1 MCCSEHI
8 GDFLFILITVV
19 IKKTIKF
26 LELSLLQI
34 LGGICIDVHCGISK
48 AFCWQKYQLNMQRDK
63 DLFAALHKFS
73 FDGMSDFL

>member
-26 LELSLLQI
+26 LKLSLLQI
-34 LGGICIDVHCGISK
+34 LGGICIDVHRGIEI
-48 AFCWQKYQLNMQRDK
+48 CMT
-63 DLFAALHKFS
+63 
-73 FDGMSDFL
+73 